1 MYVKHQFRIKE
12 VHTGTWWNI
21 ITIML
26 ISAIVV
32 YLFHYENMTFL
43 AIPLGVPMTLGTAIS
58 LILAFR
64 TNASYGRWWE
74 ARKIWGAIVND
85 SRTLVR
91 QAMMNYGSGEGSE
104 AAVKKLAHRQIAF
117 NYALSRSLRG
127 QEVISEIKE
136 YLDEETIEFIQK
148 HDNIPNALLLL
159 HEKQLKE
166 AHENGIFDTY
176 QYTHLSEVVL
186 GLTNSMGKCERIKH
200 TFFPTQYTFYIHLNI
215 LAFVTFLPFGLMAEI
230 DFFAVLVTGMVAF
243 LFLTIEHMAID
254 LQRPFENEPNDTPMT
269 ALSRTIEINIL
280 DMIGQKHKFKKML
293 PVDGILR

>member
-1 MYVKHQFRIKE
+1 MYVKHRFHIKE

-21 ITIML
+21 ISIML

-32 YLFHYENMTFL
+32 YLFHYERMTFL

-91 QAMMNYGSGEGSE
+91 LVMMNYGTSE
-104 AAVKKLAHRQIAF
+104 EDKALIKKLAYRQIAF
-117 NYALSRSLRG
+117 NYALSRSLRK
-127 QEVISEIKE
+127 QEVISEIKK
-136 YLDEETIEFIQK
+136 YLDEESLQFIQK

-166 AHENGIFDTY
+166 AHENGTFDTY
-176 QYTHLSEVVL
+176 EYTHLSEVIL
-186 GLTNSMGKCERIKH
+186 NLTNSMGKCERIKN

-215 LAFVTFLPFGLMAEI
+215 LAFVIFLPFGLMAEI
-230 DFFAVLVTGMVAF
+230 DFFAVLVAGMVAF
-243 LFLTIEHMAID
+243 LFLTIEQMAID
-254 LQRPFENEPNDTPMT
+254 LQRPFANQPNDTSMT

-280 DMIGQKHKFKKML
+280 DMIEEEHELEKIL
-293 PVDGILR
+293 PVDGVLM